1 MRCLPLADDCGI
13 SEKGTEDVMRCIDAR
28 SLRGASLLANG
39 PFAEKA
45 AAMMGRRLAADPGLR
60 AGAHLNLLEGKC
72 SAPPSSV
79 PLLADASGRFRHTLG
94 GLCGRLLVL
103 PAAEKEK
110 IIEQTA
116 REWLAQVAR
125 IRDLLRNASGLQEVP
140 LYLDGHQH
148 VHAVPALRPALARVL
163 EAFRF
168 VHVRSPEEPRYACP
182 APLSLRLVGTA
193 RRELLARWG
202 AGLRRFLTARG
213 VPVPDFFIGGMCSG
227 SMTGPRLEA
236 GLAAVYARA
245 RPTDLVEIMFH
256 PGGDDPGGDGKD
268 VFSAF
273 YAAPERA
280 VEKNLLLS
288 REYRELLG
296 ACDPEWR

>member
-13 SEKGTEDVMRCIDAR
+13 GEKETEDILRCIDAK

-39 PFAEKA
+39 SFTEKA
-45 AAMMGRRLAADPGLR
+45 AALMGRRLAADPGLR

-72 SAPPSSV
+72 SAAPASV
-79 PLLADASGRFRHTLG
+79 PLLADASGRFRHSLG
-94 GLCGRLLVL
+94 GLCGRLLFL
-103 PAAEKEK
+103 PAAEKKEF
-110 IIEQTA
+110 IEQTA
-116 REWLAQVAR
+116 REWLAQITR
-125 IRDLLRNASGLQEVP
+125 IRNLLCEASGLEEVP

-148 VHAVPALRPALARVL
+148 VHAIPALRPALARVL
-163 EAFRF
+163 DAFRF

-182 APLSLRLVGTA
+182 APLSLRVVGTA
-193 RRELLARWG
+193 RRELLAHWG

-213 VPVPDFFIGGMCSG
+213 VSVPDFFIGGMCSG

-236 GLAAVYARA
+236 GLAAVCARA
-245 RPTDLVEIMFH
+245 RSTDLVEIMFH
-256 PGGDDPGGDGKD
+256 PGGADSGGGGKD

-296 ACDPEWR
+296 LYDPQWR